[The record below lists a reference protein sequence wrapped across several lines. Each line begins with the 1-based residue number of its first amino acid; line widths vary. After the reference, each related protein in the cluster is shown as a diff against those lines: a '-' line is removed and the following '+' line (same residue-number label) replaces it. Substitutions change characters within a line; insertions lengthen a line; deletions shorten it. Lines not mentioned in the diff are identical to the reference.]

1 MSTPTIPPKGR
12 FNQSG
17 IGYWMERVLAER
29 AKVLAVPS
37 SDPVHDLRVALRRCR
52 SMAETMSE
60 LDPEPAWKQ
69 MRKAGKQLFKAL
81 GRLRDT
87 HVLIEWTEKLA
98 DTEDHSKAKL
108 LAHFGAEEAAL
119 KQELIPVVSS
129 FDVPQWEQWRQ
140 LLGQRAAQVRAGS
153 LAFQH
158 MALEK
163 WMAARE
169 LHRVALRNRSKVSW
183 HQLRIGIKR
192 LRYTLENFVPALH
205 SQWASELKE
214 IQDLLGD
221 VHDLDVL
228 WETALKSGVLQTA
241 DDRHFWRTR
250 ITHKRNELIEKYR
263 EKMVGD
269 GALWLVWRERLPG
282 GAHLERAG
290 MAKVQVWSR
299 YRDPRPQHS
308 KRVQQI
314 ALGLYDQ
321 LARLGMIRND
331 DRRYRSVLAAAA
343 LMHDVGRWAAKSN
356 HHKKSY
362 KLIMKFPH
370 PLSWEPEMINVA
382 AFLAR
387 YHRGSLPQTNHRAFR
402 GLRADQRKLALFL
415 AGILRISDATEGDAG
430 TPAPRIRA
438 ELAPGSVQLLIPD
451 FNPLSS
457 KAASVALAK
466 HMLESACK
474 KPMLVKSV
482 KPERSNSLASSA

>member
-1 MSTPTIPPKGR
+1 MSTPTISPNGQ

-29 AKVLAVPS
+29 EKVQADPS

-98 DTEDHSKAKL
+98 DAEDHSKAEL
-108 LAHFGAEEAAL
+108 LAHFAADEAAL
-119 KQELIPVVSS
+119 KQELMPVVSN
-129 FDVPQWEQWRQ
+129 FDVPQWEQWRE
-140 LLGQRAAQVRAGS
+140 LSQRAAKVRVGS

-163 WMAARE
+163 WVAARE
-169 LHRVALRNRSKVSW
+169 LHRIALRNRSKVSW

-192 LRYTLENFVPALH
+192 FRYMLENFVPALH
-205 SQWASELKE
+205 SRFASDLKE

-228 WETALKSGVLQTA
+228 WETALKSGALQTP
-241 DDRHFWRTR
+241 DDRRFWRAR
-250 ITHKRNELIEKYR
+250 ITHKRNELIAKYR
-263 EKMVGD
+263 EKMVGEGSLWQTWREGLPE
-269 GALWLVWRERLPG
+269 GAL
-282 GAHLERAG
+282 LERAG
-290 MAKVQVWSR
+290 MAKVQAWSH

-314 ALGLYDQ
+314 ALGLHDQ
-321 LARLGMIRND
+321 LSRLGMVRNE

-343 LMHDVGRWAAKSN
+343 LMHDVGRWTAKSN

-402 GLRADQRKLALFL
+402 ELRAHQRKLALYL
-415 AGILRISDATEGDAG
+415 AGILRIADATEEDNGA
-430 TPAPRIRA
+430 PATRIRA
-438 ELAPGSVQLLIPD
+438 EILQGSVQLLIPD

-482 KPERSNSLASSA
+482 KPERSTSLASSA